1 MSDAFRFE
9 YKGENYQRSGDGGC
23 RLCAAKGEPCESLHT
38 ERQDHHPCLGATTM
52 QEFGPNFVK
61 VKLPEPPA
69 PKSLSLDE
77 ILAEQEAKPSD
88 DSADVMRYEASFRH
102 GASEAQGWTARAEVS
117 TEAKPSED
125 PAPTLREKLE
135 AKAKEHGIPLEALLP
150 KHDDLFAKHDGHYR
164 TLEAKGA
171 EPIERMEALV
181 CRGIPEDLH
190 RIAKRN
196 LNMAMASKHQDR
208 AGEKS
213 GEAWEKELQKAEN
226 YLHRAWSGRWIG

>member
-9 YKGENYQRSGDGGC
+9 YKGESYQHSGDGGC
-23 RLCAAKGEPCESLHT
+23 RLCAAKGDPCTYLSL
-38 ERQDHHPCLGATTM
+38 ERQDHPCTEATTK
-52 QEFGPNFVK
+52 QESGPNFVK
-61 VKLPEPPA
+61 VKFPEPTA
-69 PKSLSLDE
+69 PKSLSLEE
-77 ILAEQEAKPSD
+77 ILAEQEAKPS
-88 DSADVMRYEASFRH
+88 
-102 GASEAQGWTARAEVS
+102 
-117 TEAKPSED
+117 
-125 PAPTLREKLE
+125 APL
-135 AKAKEHGIPLEALLP
+135 
-150 KHDDLFAKHDGHYR
+150 KHDGHYR

-213 GEAWEKELQKAEN
+213 GESWEKELQKAEN
-226 YLHRAWSGRWIG
+226 YLHRAWSGRWI

>member
-1 MSDAFRFE
+1 MSDKIDPGPGYRLLEVGEVRPAGYERFDTRSPTQWAL
-9 YKGENYQRSGDGGC
+9 GELVGSTVSANTCPLR
-23 RLCAAKGEPCESLHT
+23 
-38 ERQDHHPCLGATTM
+38 
-52 QEFGPNFVK
+52 

-69 PKSLSLDE
+69 PE
-77 ILAEQEAKPSD
+77 YTAARVQESQMA
-88 DSADVMRYEASFRH
+88 
-102 GASEAQGWTARAEVS
+102 
-117 TEAKPSED
+117 
-125 PAPTLREKLE
+125 
-135 AKAKEHGIPLEALLP
+135 ALP
-150 KHDDLFAKHDGHYR
+150 KHDGHYR

-226 YLHRAWSGRWIG
+226 YLHRAWSGRWI

>member
-1 MSDAFRFE
+1 MPDYKVDPGPGYRLLVPGKKIMADTEWLMSDGSWCFE
-9 YKGENYQRSGDGGC
+9 VNMKDRSKLS
-23 RLCAAKGEPCESLHT
+23 RPHIFART
-38 ERQDHHPCLGATTM
+38 
-52 QEFGPNFVK
+52 
-61 VKLPEPPA
+61 KLPEPPA
-69 PKSLSLDE
+69 PKSLSLDD
-77 ILAEQEAKPSD
+77 ILAEQGTKD
-88 DSADVMRYEASFRH
+88 LTD
-102 GASEAQGWTARAEVS
+102 
-117 TEAKPSED
+117 
-125 PAPTLREKLE
+125 
-135 AKAKEHGIPLEALLP
+135 LP
-150 KHDDLFAKHDGHYR
+150 KHDGHYR

-226 YLHRAWSGRWIG
+226 YLHRAWAGRWIG

>member
-1 MSDAFRFE
+1 MAKMWSYGDPIEQIPGYRMLNDGEIIPNDAECFMSGVWGPVGPTAPGVPYME
-9 YKGENYQRSGDGGC
+9 AT
-23 RLCAAKGEPCESLHT
+23 AARANS
-38 ERQDHHPCLGATTM
+38 
-52 QEFGPNFVK
+52 EFHFPMR
-61 VKLPEPPA
+61 VKL
-69 PKSLSLDE
+69 SL
-77 ILAEQEAKPSD
+77 
-88 DSADVMRYEASFRH
+88 
-102 GASEAQGWTARAEVS
+102 
-117 TEAKPSED
+117 
-125 PAPTLREKLE
+125 
-135 AKAKEHGIPLEALLP
+135 
-150 KHDDLFAKHDGHYR
+150 HDGHYR

-196 LNMAMASKHQDR
+196 MNMAMASKHQDR

>member
-1 MSDAFRFE
+1 M
-9 YKGENYQRSGDGGC
+9 DGINV
-23 RLCAAKGEPCESLHT
+23 AAPEGYEPVVVGEPIPPGSLWQDSDETWRETTHT
-38 ERQDHHPCLGATTM
+38 VGQVYIRDNPGTPGATWHA
-52 QEFGPNFVK
+52 PHVK
-61 VKLPEPPA
+61 PI
-69 PKSLSLDE
+69 KSLSLDE
-77 ILAEQEAKPSD
+77 ILAEQEAKPS
-88 DSADVMRYEASFRH
+88 
-102 GASEAQGWTARAEVS
+102 EV
-117 TEAKPSED
+117 
-125 PAPTLREKLE
+125 PAPTLREKLD
-135 AKAKEHGIPLEALLP
+135 ATGWICRLEVSTDLP
-150 KHDDLFAKHDGHYR
+150 KHDGHYR

-226 YLHRAWSGRWIG
+226 YLHRAWAGRWIG

>member
-1 MSDAFRFE
+1 MSED
-9 YKGENYQRSGDGGC
+9 YSQRSFEFEGVRYQMVKTEKGTHMCDVCEASGPACTNTIDGTV
-23 RLCAAKGEPCESLHT
+23 RKPCGNLETRDGWHY
-38 ERQDHHPCLGATTM
+38 
-52 QEFGPNFVK
+52 VK
-61 VKLPEPPA
+61 VKAKLPEPPA

-77 ILAEQEAKPSD
+77 IMD
-88 DSADVMRYEASFRH
+88 D
-102 GASEAQGWTARAEVS
+102 Q
-117 TEAKPSED
+117 EAKPSED
-125 PAPTLREKLE
+125 LSPTQREKLE
-135 AKAKEHGIPLEALLP
+135 TTGWSGAFDPVPTEYTAARVRESQENTIP
-150 KHDDLFAKHDGHYR
+150 KHDGHYR

-226 YLHRAWSGRWIG
+226 YLHRAWSGRWI

>member
-1 MSDAFRFE
+1 MSDVKVDPGLGYRLLEVGEIKPEVYEKYMGPDVYGGWQPGTAPGVPVHANHCPFR
-9 YKGENYQRSGDGGC
+9 
-23 RLCAAKGEPCESLHT
+23 
-38 ERQDHHPCLGATTM
+38 
-52 QEFGPNFVK
+52 

-69 PKSLSLDE
+69 PKSLPLDE
-77 ILAEQEAKPSD
+77 ILADQA
-88 DSADVMRYEASFRH
+88 ALA
-102 GASEAQGWTARAEVS
+102 
-117 TEAKPSED
+117 SED
-125 PAPTLREKLE
+125 PTVAAADRVDAKIQELSEVLE
-135 AKAKEHGIPLEALLP
+135 SLP
-150 KHDDLFAKHDGHYR
+150 KHDGHYR